1 MSYKS
6 APSNDNQSITY
17 ETASQYVNY
26 QTGASNKDFFE
37 DGFFNM
43 IAFRGFMVLSISA
56 IAANLRVILE
66 NVL

>member
-1 MSYKS
+1 MNYKS
-6 APSNDNQSITY
+6 SPGSHSQLITY
-17 ETASQYVNY
+17 ETASQQINY
-26 QTGASNKDFFE
+26 QTGASSKDFFE
-37 DGFFNM
+37 DSFFNM